1 MRAPRCLP
9 AAGKHGILGRMTRW
23 RAALILLRYAALFA
37 SVLAGCASPS
47 TRDITLRPEAPSMTG
62 PLASVRVADARP
74 PAARV
79 PRNDAVIADLAYV
92 GDASFAFE
100 DVVVRALKSLSAK
113 VATAT
118 R

>member
-9 AAGKHGILGRMTRW
+9 AAGKHGILGRMTLW
-23 RAALILLRYAALFA
+23 RAALILLRYAAFA

-62 PLASVRVADARP
+62 PLATVRVADARP

-79 PRNDAVIADLAYV
+79 SRNDAVIADLAYV

-113 VATAT
+113 VAAAT

>member
-1 MRAPRCLP
+1 MREPVDPRHRV
-9 AAGKHGILGRMTRW
+9 AARS
-23 RAALILLRYAALFA
+23 ALH
-37 SVLAGCASPS
+37 
-47 TRDITLRPEAPSMTG
+47 DG
-62 PLASVRVADARP
+62 PLATVRVADARP

-79 PRNDAVIADLAYV
+79 SRNDAVIADLAYV

-113 VATAT
+113 VAAAT